1 MWTAIAV
8 VITIVVLGGGFGLL
22 LMKTNR
28 KLGEANAKI
37 KSLEEQLAWYKRSL
51 RSRAGSDPTLDDLAR
66 VFKAPEGSPVGPE

>member
-28 KLGEANAKI
+28 KLGEANEKI
-37 KSLEEQLAWYKRSL
+37 KSLEDQLVWYKRAF
-51 RSRAGSDPTLDDLAR
+51 RNRASADPTLDDLAR
-66 VFKAPEGSPVGPE
+66 VFKAPGGGSVGTK